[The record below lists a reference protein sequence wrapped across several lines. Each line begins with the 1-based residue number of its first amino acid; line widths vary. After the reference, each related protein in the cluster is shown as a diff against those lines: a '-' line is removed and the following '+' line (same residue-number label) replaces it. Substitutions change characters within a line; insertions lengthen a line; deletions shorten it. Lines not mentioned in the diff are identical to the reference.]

1 MRRSVVRWN
10 EKLKINF
17 IFLLCLIFIISCSQ
31 TQLATHVTKKVIQS
45 NEIKVDSTEG
55 KKYRKPIY
63 KIGNPYFINGVRYV
77 PKEETNYVETGIA
90 SWYGPNFHGKLTAN
104 GEIFDQFSISAA
116 HRTLP
121 LPSLVKVINIENKR
135 ELIVRVNDR
144 GPFVGNR
151 IIDLSLKSAQILGI
165 KEKGTASVKLILLDS
180 GPHLL
185 NNTSKITKKQ
195 DIDKTEDYYIQVGA
209 FSVAKNADLF
219 AKKLRNKNYILSKV
233 AIKTINKGDQI
244 LYIVIIGPISNEEDV
259 LYVKRNL
266 ERNNIDSK
274 IIKEKS

>member
-195 DIDKTEDYYIQVGA
+195 VI
-209 FSVAKNADLF
+209 NA
-219 AKKLRNKNYILSKV
+219 
-233 AIKTINKGDQI
+233 
-244 LYIVIIGPISNEEDV
+244 
-259 LYVKRNL
+259 
-266 ERNNIDSK
+266 NI
-274 IIKEKS
+274 